1 MAIAVLLASAPVLHA
16 QTSDTDASTQASAE
30 ATDEAGLLT
39 QAELETLVAPVAL
52 YPDTLLIQILVAA
65 TNPLEV
71 VKADRLLATTDQ
83 SDPQVLKAAVEAEGY
98 DPSVEVLATA
108 FPEVITDMAAHIE
121 WTESMGDAMLAQS
134 DDVQTA
140 IQTMR
145 AQAINS
151 GALVD
156 GEGEQQT
163 VEVSNDNN
171 VVITPTDPQVV
182 YVPQYDP
189 QVVYQQDPQV
199 VYQQNDSNAVGDA
212 LMVGA
217 VTFGAVA
224 LMDAIFD
231 DDDDWGGDYWGCRD
245 CGGWGGGPI
254 YRNPDVD
261 IDVDGNVNI
270 GNRVDIDRD
279 KANIDKDRWGDRD
292 PDGGWKPD
300 KDRQDKAR
308 DDIARKRG
316 DGSKT
321 KLPIDKKDSAQR
333 DKLRKD
339 LSANAGAADITRPG
353 SAAQV
358 RDLQGKAPNAGKH
371 REAIAK
377 TGKGPAN
384 AKKPA
389 GAKKPAAKNVAAKA
403 PAVKKPAAHK
413 APAKAPAARQAAHK
427 KPTAL
432 AKKAPAK
439 QAKAASHR
447 GRSSGGGG
455 GGKRRR

>member
-1 MAIAVLLASAPVLHA
+1 MDRFLKPVAIAVFLAGAPTLQA
-16 QTSDTDASTQASAE
+16 QTADSAAQSAE
-30 ATDEAGLLT
+30 AEGLLT

-83 SDPQVLKAAVEAEGY
+83 SDPQLLKAAVEAEGY

-121 WTESMGDAMLAQS
+121 WTEAMGDAMLAQS
-134 DDVQTA
+134 EDVQTA

-189 QVVYQQDPQV
+189 QVVYQQ
-199 VYQQNDSNAVGDA
+199 NDNAVGDA
-212 LMVGA
+212 LMAGA
-217 VTFGAVA
+217 LTFGTVA
-224 LMDAIFD
+224 LIDSIFD
-231 DDDDWGGDYWGCRD
+231 DDDDWGGNYWGCRN

-279 KANIDKDRWGDRD
+279 KVNIDKDRWGDRD

-308 DDIARKRG
+308 DEIARKRG
-316 DGSKT
+316 EGGKT
-321 KLPIDKKDSAQR
+321 KLPIDKTDAAKR
-333 DKLRKD
+333 DKLRQD
-339 LSANAGAADITRPG
+339 LSARAGTTDISRPG
-353 SAAQV
+353 SSAKVQ
-358 RDLQGKAPNAGKH
+358 DLKDRTPNAGKH
-371 REAIAK
+371 RDAIAR
-377 TGKGPAN
+377 TGKAPTN
-384 AKKPA
+384 VR
-389 GAKKPAAKNVAAKA
+389 KPAAQKPAAHR

-413 APAKAPAARQAAHK
+413 PAAKRPAAHTAHK

-432 AKKAPAK
+432 AKRAPAHRT
-439 QAKAASHR
+439 KAASHR
-447 GRSSGGGG
+447 GRASGGHA
-455 GGKRRR
+455 KRRR